1 LCDTKLFFIAILF
14 SFNANIPEA
23 GTKFTASRFEPA
35 TATSK
40 DEADI
45 IFTRYS
51 TAPLA
56 TIYIDNPSIGPFVY
70 IRL

>member
-1 LCDTKLFFIAILF
+1 M
-14 SFNANIPEA
+14 
-23 GTKFTASRFEPA
+23 GTKFTASRFEPG
-35 TATSK
+35 TVTSK

-51 TAPLA
+51 TAPVA
-56 TIYIDNPSIGPFVY
+56 TIYRDNPSIGPFVY